1 MKFSIVTHGCKLN
14 QFESASI
21 GSALSKLG
29 LKYTENL
36 EESNIVIFNSCTVT
50 DTADRKAIKFIKQIK
65 KLKEKDQK
73 IFIITGCFAQTDKD
87 RLINF
92 NHIDLIVDNKLK
104 HKIPEIINNYL
115 ITNSLRITQEKL
127 SRKSRFEFDPDSF
140 LGRTRGFLKI
150 QDGCNRFCSF
160 CKVPFARGGS
170 ISLEFEEVIRRFKK
184 LLEIGFKEIVITGV
198 NITNYYWNGLSLKD
212 LIKEMINIKGEFR
225 VRLSSIMPDEFDLE
239 ILEFVKTGKLCP
251 HLHISLQS
259 GSDYVIKLMKR
270 NYTSKDLVKLSER
283 ARKIDENFGLSGDV
297 IVGFPGEKEEHFKE
311 TIKTVED
318 MMFFRLHIFPFSPRR
333 GTLASVMPDQVP
345 YEVKKDRER
354 ILKETVTKISANFK
368 KNLLNKYIRIIPEE
382 IKENKIY
389 GYADNYLRVISNNL
403 NLKHNEFEYV
413 KVVDI
418 KEDDMTSVIAN

>member
-160 CKVPFARGGS
+160 CKVPFTRGGS

-251 HLHISLQS
+251 HLHISLQN
-259 GSDYVIKLMKR
+259 GS
-270 NYTSKDLVKLSER
+270 
-283 ARKIDENFGLSGDV
+283 
-297 IVGFPGEKEEHFKE
+297 
-311 TIKTVED
+311 
-318 MMFFRLHIFPFSPRR
+318 
-333 GTLASVMPDQVP
+333 
-345 YEVKKDRER
+345 
-354 ILKETVTKISANFK
+354 
-368 KNLLNKYIRIIPEE
+368 
-382 IKENKIY
+382 
-389 GYADNYLRVISNNL
+389 
-403 NLKHNEFEYV
+403 
-413 KVVDI
+413 
-418 KEDDMTSVIAN
+418 

>member
-318 MMFFRLHIFPFSPRR
+318 MMFFRLHIFPFSLRR